1 MAPPVRCHLCGGH
14 LKPLPSAALLGQVT
28 SDCRAW
34 PVAPVLMACQ
44 SCGAVQ
50 KAITDDWRSQAEQ
63 IYAGYAMYGQAGGA
77 EQLSFDQGAGAGMA
91 RSGRIATWLD
101 QVGVLPTHGFLLDIG
116 CGNGA
121 FMRAFGARQPAW
133 TMTGCELD
141 DRNQL
146 AVEAIPGVAKLHVGP
161 LTALGQQFDL
171 VVLVHALEHMVNPVA
186 FLSTIRP
193 VMGPGASLLIQVP
206 DLIRSPFDL
215 LIADHCTHFTSKTL
229 VDVVTRA
236 GFVVERLAD
245 DCVDKEL
252 TLLCRVLSESTDAG
266 PAPFSACGLTA
277 AQAHLA
283 WLGDIAEQGQALSGR
298 VAVFGSS
305 IAATWLA
312 SLLGDRLECFVDEDP
327 GRVERSHLGRPIL
340 RPDQTP
346 LNLPVLVPLRPELA
360 RSVTARL
367 SATGLA
373 FVEPPATR

>member
-1 MAPPVRCHLCGGH
+1 MTPPVRCHLCGGPSR
-14 LKPLPSAALLGQVT
+14 PLSSASLVGQVT

-34 PVAPVLMACQ
+34 PGAPVLVACQ
-44 SCGAVQ
+44 RCGAVQ
-50 KAITDDWRSQAEQ
+50 KAITDDWRNQAEQ

-77 EQLSFDQGAGAGMA
+77 EQLSFDQGAGSGMA
-91 RSGRIATWLD
+91 RSGRIAIWLD
-101 QVGVLPTHGFLLDIG
+101 QVGVLPMHGFLLDIG

-121 FMRAFGARQPAW
+121 FMRAFGTRQPGW

-161 LTALGQQFDL
+161 LMALSQQFDL
-171 VVLVHALEHMVNPVA
+171 VVLVHALEHLVDPVA
-186 FLSTIRP
+186 FLTSIRP
-193 VMGPGASLLIQVP
+193 LMLPGAQLLIQVP
-206 DLIRSPFDL
+206 DLLRSPFDL

-229 VDVVTRA
+229 VEVVTRA

-245 DCVDKEL
+245 HCVDKEL
-252 TLLCRVLSESTDAG
+252 TLLCRLSLDSTDAG
-266 PAPFSACGLTA
+266 PASSSECGLTA

-283 WLGDIAEQGQALSGR
+283 WLGDLAKQGQGLSGR

-312 SLLGDRLECFVDEDP
+312 SLLGDRLQCFVDEDP
-327 GRVERSHLGRPIL
+327 GRVGRSHLGRTIL

-367 SATGLA
+367 SATGLG
-373 FVEPPATR
+373 FVAPPAAR